1 MPNKYRLVYVYA
13 SNLADMTS
21 ELARQEP
28 RLSAADFLKQVTP
41 ASQRSKLS
49 PWAAEIKLLREAGC
63 SLAQV
68 RDFLAH
74 NGVSVAV
81 STLNAF
87 IGRHLHKVKP
97 APATV
102 AVGVPAAPTSQAPET
117 NAPPPSVSP
126 VPFKSTKQLTAENP
140 MLSKAEIRDLYAR
153 QFQAEPPNP
162 LAEALRKQEERKR
175 LQREQAAAGGA
186 GAGSTTASG

>member
-1 MPNKYRLVYVYA
+1 
-13 SNLADMTS
+13 MTS

-87 IGRHLHKVKP
+87 IGRHLHKVQP

-102 AVGVPAAPTSQAPET
+102 GSEVPAAATSRAPEAV
-117 NAPPPSVSP
+117 APLHAASP
-126 VPFKSTKQLTAENP
+126 ISFKTTKQLSAENP
-140 MLSKAEIRDLYAR
+140 RLSKAEIRDLYAR
-153 QFQAEPPNP
+153 QFDTPAPNP
-162 LAEALRKQEERKR
+162 LDRLLREQEERKR
-175 LQREQAAAGGA
+175 LQREQATASGA

>member
-1 MPNKYRLVYVYA
+1 
-13 SNLADMTS
+13 MTS
-21 ELARQEP
+21 ELARQVS

-41 ASQRSKLS
+41 ASRRSKLA

-74 NGVSVAV
+74 NDVSVAV

-87 IGRHLHKVKP
+87 IGRHLHKVQP
-97 APATV
+97 AAVTVASEVPAT
-102 AVGVPAAPTSQAPET
+102 AIGHAPEA
-117 NAPPPSVSP
+117 NAPQSVASP
-126 VPFKSTKQLTAENP
+126 IPFKTTKQLTAENP

-162 LAEALRKQEERKR
+162 LAEVLRKQEERKR
-175 LQREQAAAGGA
+175 LQREEATAGGA
-186 GAGSTTASG
+186 GADSTSASG